1 MIQFTDRGLLKGH
14 ITRRLLMRI
23 VFLLVHVTRRYKEVK
38 RGLKGLLGI
47 VKERIPPIPAG
58 RTQGAGRIGQT
69 RKGLWHIL
77 IRRMGQRLAVG
88 VVGDTSDLGSQTGN
102 AFEIRFHIRLP
113 FAFHP

>member
-1 MIQFTDRGLLKGH
+1 MVQFTNRGLLKGH

-23 VFLLVHVTRRYKEVK
+23 VFLLVHVTRRNKEVK
-38 RGLKGLLGI
+38 WGLKGLLGI

-77 IRRMGQRLAVG
+77 IGRMGQRGLVIVG
-88 VVGDTSDLGSQTGN
+88 VIGSGITSDLGSESGDS
-102 AFEIRFHIRLP
+102 L
-113 FAFHP
+113 